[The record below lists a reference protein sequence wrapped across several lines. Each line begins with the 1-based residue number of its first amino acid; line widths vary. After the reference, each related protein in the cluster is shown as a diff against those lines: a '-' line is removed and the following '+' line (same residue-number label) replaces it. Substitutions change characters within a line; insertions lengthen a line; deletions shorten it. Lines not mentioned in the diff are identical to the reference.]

1 MIELYSK
8 QYKTL
13 TLLSDKQGQETA
25 SKEAKQFVKE
35 LFAKINYRFLPEREE
50 YLRRA
55 VESIKQF
62 AECFQIDVDII
73 QTERDIQARLLC
85 RYILGWN
92 GSMKDELCVL
102 IGMCDEINVETDDE
116 GKYDYVLIMRFMTH
130 ALYNGDRRVLPV

>member
-8 QYKTL
+8 QYKML
-13 TLLSDKQGQETA
+13 TLPSIGQRQEIT
-25 SKEAKQFVKE
+25 SEEAKQFVKG
-35 LFAKINYRFLPEREE
+35 LYAKVNYRPLLERKEH
-50 YLRRA
+50 LRKA
-55 VESIKQF
+55 VELVKQF

-92 GSMKDELCVL
+92 GSMKDDLCVL
-102 IGMCDEINVETDDE
+102 ISMCDEVNVATDDE
-116 GKYDYVLIMRFMTH
+116 GNYDYILILRFMTH